1 MKLNEQRPW
10 ITPLVMGTFLL
21 MTVTGILMFFH
32 LDSGLN
38 KAAHEWLGWA
48 MVAGVVL
55 HVLLNSFAFKKHLSS
70 VKGRWIVGASMAVL
84 ALSFVPLGGSGGGKP
99 PFMASVQALAGAPL
113 SVVAQVAGISTVEVH
128 ARLKAAGVPSQLDN
142 QTIKELVGTD
152 PGAQMRTLSQVLSVK
167 PTAAGV

>member
-10 ITPLVMGTFLL
+10 VTPLVIGTFLL
-21 MTVTGILMFFH
+21 MAVSGALMFFH

-38 KAAHEWLGWA
+38 KVAHEWLGWA
-48 MVAGVVL
+48 MVVAVVL
-55 HVLLNSFAFKKHLSS
+55 HVLLNSFAFKNHLTST
-70 VKGRWIVGASMAVL
+70 KGRWVVGASVVVL

-113 SVVAQVAGISTVEVH
+113 SAVAQVAGVSTTEVH
-128 ARLKAAGVPSQLDN
+128 ARLKAAGVPSQSDT

-152 PGAQMRTLSQVLSVK
+152 LGAQMRTLNQVLAVK
-167 PTAAGV
+167 PATGT